1 MRSLATN
8 RIKFGNRGMTQK
20 PRSRI
25 ALIVL
30 TALLVVAF
38 AVVLYFWRQNVELRR
53 SAQVASTGSQPVRRL
68 SQGDQLPVFSAR
80 DTEGHEVKVSARGV
94 GNTLLLIFSPTCD
107 RCEAGMPSWIKLA
120 GKLKQ
125 LKASVQVIAL
135 SIADSYTTVQHAR
148 TAKMPF
154 PVVPFPDVELQK
166 RYGAT
171 EVPLTVVVDAQGIV
185 LAVWDKPLDD
195 GEVGDVIESVCPEC
209 PERAD
214 S

>member
-1 MRSLATN
+1 
-8 RIKFGNRGMTQK
+8 MTQK

-25 ALIVL
+25 ALIGL
-30 TALLVVAF
+30 TALLIVAAA
-38 AVVLYFWRQNVELRR
+38 AVYYFWRQNAELRR
-53 SAQVASTGSQPVRRL
+53 GATVANTQPQPVHRV
-68 SQGDQLPVFSAR
+68 SEGDQLPAFSAR
-80 DTEGHEVKVSARGV
+80 DTEGRELKVSARGA

-107 RCEAGMPSWIKLA
+107 RCEAGMPAWIKLA

-154 PVVPFPDVELQK
+154 PVVPFPDIEVQK

-171 EVPLTVVVDAQGIV
+171 EVPLTVVVDAQGNV

-209 PERAD
+209 PERAG

>member
-1 MRSLATN
+1 
-8 RIKFGNRGMTQK
+8 
-20 PRSRI
+20 
-25 ALIVL
+25 
-30 TALLVVAF
+30 
-38 AVVLYFWRQNVELRR
+38 
-53 SAQVASTGSQPVRRL
+53 
-68 SQGDQLPVFSAR
+68 
-80 DTEGHEVKVSARGV
+80 
-94 GNTLLLIFSPTCD
+94 
-107 RCEAGMPSWIKLA
+107 MPSWIKLA
-120 GKLKQ
+120 GKLKH
-125 LKASVQVIAL
+125 LNASVQVIAL

-154 PVVPFPDVELQK
+154 SVVPFPDVELQK

-209 PERAD
+209 PERAG